1 MHIRSIAAAVLSA
14 VLLGV
19 VPFVEVGAVSDAVD
33 AVVNLSAAEVPG
45 EPGHA
50 LISWDA
56 PPGVAVTGYRLD
68 AQREGDHRWDWACNF
83 TGRPDLTACDLYG
96 LEAGSWTF
104 HVAPLTTSGV
114 GSFTGVG
121 PIAITP
127 GPEVGAVGDVTA
139 IQVPNDP
146 GHALISWSPPTD
158 VVASGYRVDAQ
169 RNADPVIRWACNFT
183 GRPDLTACDLWALA
197 PGEWWFWVSSL
208 YSGGAGPPMLV
219 GPVTITAPGLPAPV
233 GDLVAR
239 QVPGE
244 PGHALISWT
253 APPGLITGYRLDAQR
268 GDNPVIPWAC
278 NFTGRPDLTACDLW
292 NLAPGEWRFWVSA
305 INEVGEG
312 PARSVGPVTITAV
325 ATTTTVPTTTT
336 TTVPTTTAP
345 TTTTTTVPTTT
356 AVPTTTTT
364 TVPTTT
370 APTTTVPTT
379 ITTTTVPTTTTTVPT
394 TTVPPELL
402 GPDIVFTRYG
412 TQQVAGVATDP
423 DGVGAVDL
431 VAIDLGALGATG
443 VDGVRYWDGSSWG
456 GRGPV
461 IHPVT
466 LEGDGGFEFAWNPRN
481 GGSGSYLVGASAED
495 LLGNRNPRQPSGT
508 TSVIVRTDFTA
519 PTITVR
525 PPAVGAGGITFSGT
539 AGEDVAIRTVR
550 LVIRHNETSEY
561 WNGDR
566 WIPASAASGD
576 PGVMVDATLSEPLG
590 TAVEWTYSLITDRTG
605 TFQVVHWAQNGAFAN
620 SSIVHQIVGEPGPM
634 SPLEIQQTLSIQEFT
649 QRGDFADWPFGS

>member
-14 VLLGV
+14 VVLGV
-19 VPFVEVGAVSDAVD
+19 VPLVEVGAVSDAVG
-33 AVVNLSAAEVPG
+33 VVVDLSAVEVAG

-50 LISWDA
+50 LISWEA

-68 AQREGDHRWDWACNF
+68 AQREGDARWDWACNF
-83 TGRPDLTACDLYG
+83 TGRADLTACDLYG

-104 HVAPLTTSGV
+104 YVAPLTTSGV
-114 GSFTGVG
+114 GSFAGVG
-121 PIAITP
+121 PISITP

-146 GHALISWSPPTD
+146 GHALISWSAPTD

-169 RNADPVIRWACNFT
+169 RNAEPVIPWACNFT

-197 PGEWWFWVSSL
+197 PGEWWFWVWSL
-208 YSGGAGPPMLV
+208 YSGGAGPPTRV
-219 GPVTITAPGLPAPV
+219 GPVTITAPGVPAPV

-244 PGHALISWT
+244 PGHALISWI
-253 APPGLITGYRLDAQR
+253 APPGPITGYRLDAKR
-268 GDNPVIPWAC
+268 DSDPVIPWAC

-312 PARSVGPVTITAV
+312 PARSVGPVTISAV
-325 ATTTTVPTTTT
+325 ATT
-336 TTVPTTTAP
+336 TTTAP
-345 TTTTTTVPTTT
+345 TTTTSTS
-356 AVPTTTTT
+356 VPTTTTT
-364 TVPTTT
+364 STSMPTTT
-370 APTTTVPTT
+370 TTSMS
-379 ITTTTVPTTTTTVPT
+379 VPTTTTSTAPT
-394 TTVPPELL
+394 TSTTTTTPPELR

-412 TQQVAGVATDP
+412 TQQVAGVAADP
-423 DGVGAVDL
+423 DGVGSIDL

-456 GRGPV
+456 GTQPV
-461 IHPVT
+461 IHPLT
-466 LEGDGGFEFAWNPRN
+466 LAADGGWQFPWNPRN

-495 LLGNRNPRQPSGT
+495 LLGNRNPSHPSDT
-508 TSVIVRTDFTA
+508 TSVIVRTDFTD

-525 PPAVGAGGITFSGT
+525 PPVVGAGGITFSGT
-539 AGEDVAIRTVR
+539 AEEDVAIRTVR
-550 LVIRHNETSEY
+550 LVIRHNETSDY

-566 WIPASAASGD
+566 WIPSAAATSD
-576 PGVMVDATLSEPLG
+576 PGVMVDAMLSGPLG
-590 TAVEWTYSLITDRTG
+590 TAVEWTYSLVTDRTG
-605 TFQVVHWAQNGAFAN
+605 TFEVVHWAQNGAFAN
-620 SSIVHQIVGEPGPM
+620 SEVIHQIIGAAGPM
-634 SPLEIQQTLSIQEFT
+634 SPLEIQQTLSVQEFG
-649 QRGDFADWPFGS
+649 QRGEFAGWPFGS